1 VVTWTVAS
9 TSAEVD
15 GICKLYRTTLPWRQT
30 NV

>member
-1 VVTWTVAS
+1 VAS